1 MPSKITILLADNN
14 EISLAGTHTLL
25 KTSEEIDILGEAR
38 NKEELLYLINLFN
51 PQCVVMEL
59 FQPLEEFIR
68 KIRSKCS
75 APILILTSHSQDN
88 YLHEM
93 IQAGVEGI
101 LSKEDSAQKLL
112 ISLHE
117 VVRGNLVISPDQLA
131 RATQWQKNVGMIL
144 EALTNKEKAIL
155 SLIARAVE
163 NSAIA
168 NTLNISEKTVSYHL
182 THIFMKLGV
191 KSRLEA
197 AIWAKDHLSDDLESF
212 LMQD

>member
-14 EISLAGTHTLL
+14 EISLAGTHALL
-25 KTSEEIDILGEAR
+25 KTSGEIDILGEAR
-38 NKEELLYLINLFN
+38 NKEELLHLIDLFN

-59 FQPLEEFIR
+59 FQPLEEFIK

-101 LSKEDSAQKLL
+101 LSKGDSAQKLL

-117 VVRGNLVISPDQLA
+117 VIHGNLAISPDQLT
-131 RATQWQKNVGMIL
+131 RATQWHQNTGIIL
-144 EALTNKEKAIL
+144 EELTNKEIEIL

-168 NTLNISEKTVSYHL
+168 NKLNISEKTVAYHL
-182 THIFMKLGV
+182 THIFIKLGV

-197 AIWAKDHLSDDLESF
+197 AIWAKDNLPDNLE
-212 LMQD
+212 

>member
-14 EISLAGTHTLL
+14 DISLAGTHALL
-25 KTSEEIDILGEAR
+25 KTSGEIEILGEAR
-38 NKEELLYLINLFN
+38 NKEELLNLIGLFN

-59 FQPLEEFIR
+59 FLPLEEFIK
-68 KIRSKCS
+68 KIRSRCS
-75 APILILTSHSQDN
+75 SPILILTSYSQDK
-88 YLHEM
+88 YLYEM

-112 ISLHE
+112 TSLRE
-117 VVRGNLVISPDQLA
+117 VAHGNLAISPDQLA
-131 RATQWQKNVGMIL
+131 RATQWHKKIGVVL
-144 EALTNKEKAIL
+144 EELTNKEKAIL

-168 NTLNISEKTVSYHL
+168 NTLNISEKTVAYHL
-182 THIFMKLGV
+182 THIFIKLGV

-197 AIWAKDHLSDDLESF
+197 AIWAKDNLPDNLE
-212 LMQD
+212 

>member
-14 EISLAGTHTLL
+14 EISLAGTHALL
-25 KTSEEIDILGEAR
+25 KTSGEVEILGEAR
-38 NKEELLYLINLFN
+38 NKEELLNLVDLFD

-59 FQPLEEFIR
+59 FQPLEEFIK

-75 APILILTSHSQDN
+75 APILILTSFSQDK

-93 IQAGVEGI
+93 IQAGIEGLI
-101 LSKEDSAQKLL
+101 SKEESAQKLL

-117 VVRGNLVISPDQLA
+117 VVRGNLAISPDQLA
-131 RATQWQKNVGMIL
+131 RATQWQKNVGVIL
-144 EALTNKEKAIL
+144 EELTNKEKAIL
-155 SLIARAVE
+155 SLIARATE

-182 THIFMKLGV
+182 THIFIKLGV
-191 KSRLEA
+191 RSRLKA
-197 AIWAKDHLSDDLESF
+197 AIWAKDNLPDNLE
-212 LMQD
+212 

>member
-1 MPSKITILLADNN
+1 MPSKTTILLADTN
-14 EISLAGTHTLL
+14 EISLAGTHALL
-25 KTSEEIDILGEAR
+25 KTSGEIEILGEAR
-38 NKEELLYLINLFN
+38 NMEELLNLIDLFN

-68 KIRSKCS
+68 RIRSKCS
-75 APILILTSHSQDN
+75 APILILTSYSQDK
-88 YLHEM
+88 YLYEM

-101 LSKEDSAQKLL
+101 ISKEESAQKLL
-112 ISLHE
+112 ISLSE
-117 VVRGNLVISPDQLA
+117 VIRGNLAISPEQLA

-182 THIFMKLGV
+182 THIFIKLKV
-191 KSRLEA
+191 KARLEA
-197 AIWAKDHLSDDLESF
+197 AIWAKDNLPDNLE
-212 LMQD
+212 